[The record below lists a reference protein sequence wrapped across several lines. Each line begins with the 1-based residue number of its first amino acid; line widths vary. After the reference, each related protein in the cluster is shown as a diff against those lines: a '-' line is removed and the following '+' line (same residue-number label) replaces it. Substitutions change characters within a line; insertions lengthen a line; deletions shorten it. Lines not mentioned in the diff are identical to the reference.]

1 MRQTLQWIAA
11 GAVLLV
17 VGPGTAAAPQQTSS
31 RASDVTAILVD
42 VVVRDRSGEPV
53 TDLAPDEIE
62 ILEDGVIQEI
72 GSFTPIFK
80 GANRAASV
88 ASPALAGRAAAETGA
103 ASAAPAAPSGTPVP
117 GAAAVAAAAAA
128 PGEVLALIFDRLTPE
143 ARTLVYRAALA
154 YTEGNSEDKLMAVYG
169 IDLGLVPYQPFTRD
183 LGKVRT
189 AVEEFGVRAVSQFG
203 STREQRLDLRDR
215 VARSGA
221 AQASAEQAAAGGGG
235 GDMGQAIAGTAGDVA
250 FMAMQE
256 RMLQTFDNL
265 ERDQRGYSTANAL
278 MAVVSSMRTMPG
290 RKAIVFFS
298 EGLSIPPNAQE
309 RFVAVVAAANRANVS
324 IYSVDAAGLRTES
337 TLKETREEIMA
348 ASQRTLSR
356 NPARDMTGEPMMAGL
371 ERNENN
377 LRMDPHSG
385 LGLLADQ
392 TGGLLVSNTN
402 DFRRGLARVDSD
414 LRNYYMLSY
423 VPKNGDFDGK
433 YREITVRT
441 RRQGVTVQ
449 HRKGYFAVRA
459 PAGEPVLAYEAP
471 VLARLDRTP
480 VPNAFPVRAAALRF
494 PEGDRPGLTPVIVE
508 VPTAGL
514 TFRPSAEDKSKYTS
528 DFTVLVRV
536 RDEQGES
543 VEKMSQHYEL
553 QGQLD
558 EIESARRGEVIFYRE
573 VDLAPGIYTLETI
586 AYDALSEK
594 ASVRFSTIEKPALDA
609 ERLRLSSL
617 MIVRRG
623 EKVSE
628 SDGLAGNPL
637 CVGDTLLYPNLGT
650 PLRAGVDKELPFF
663 FTVYLGAGGKAT
675 ASLEVLQN
683 ARPLATVPLELG
695 EPDSSR
701 RIQQV
706 SRIPIDQLA
715 AGTYELRV
723 TVRQGTTGV
732 THTAP
737 FRIVS

>member
-1 MRQTLQWIAA
+1 MRQTLQWMAA
-11 GAVLLV
+11 GALLIV
-17 VGPGTAAAPQQTSS
+17 AGPGTAAAPQQTSS

-42 VVVRDRSGEPV
+42 VVVRDRAGEPV

-62 ILEDGVIQEI
+62 ILEDGVVQEI

-80 GANRAASV
+80 GPGTDAVNAPSALTARRAAEPS
-88 ASPALAGRAAAETGA
+88 A
-103 ASAAPAAPSGTPVP
+103 ASTAPAAPSGTPVP
-117 GAAAVAAAAAA
+117 GAEAVAAAAAA
-128 PGEVLALIFDRLTPE
+128 PGEVLALVFDRLTPE
-143 ARTLVYRAALA
+143 ARELVYRAALA
-154 YTEGNSEDKLMAVYG
+154 YAVGDTGDKLMAVYG
-169 IDLGLVPYQPFTRD
+169 IDLGLVPYQAFTRD
-183 LGKVRT
+183 LAKVRK
-189 AVEEFGVRAVSQFG
+189 AVEDFGVRAVSQFG
-203 STREQRLDLRDR
+203 STREQRLDLQDR
-215 VARSGA
+215 LARAGA
-221 AQASAEQAAAGGGG
+221 AQTTAEQSAGAGGGG
-235 GDMGQAIAGTAGDVA
+235 VGQAIAGTAGDVA
-250 FMAMQE
+250 FMAMQQ

-265 ERDQRGYSTANAL
+265 ERNQRGYSTANAL
-278 MAVVSSMRTMPG
+278 MAVVSSMREIPG

-298 EGLSIPPNAQE
+298 EGLSIPPDVQE

-356 NPARDMTGEPMMAGL
+356 NPTRDMTGEPMMAGL

-433 YREITVRT
+433 YRVISVRT

-449 HRKGYFAVRA
+449 HRKGYYAVRA

-471 VLARLDRTP
+471 ALARLDRTP

-494 PEGDRPGLTPVIVE
+494 PERDRPGLTPIIVE

-514 TFRPSAEDKSKYTS
+514 TFRPSPEDKTKYTS
-528 DFTVLVRV
+528 DVTVLVRV
-536 RDEQGES
+536 RDQAGEPL
-543 VEKMSQHYEL
+543 EKMSQQYEL
-553 QGQLD
+553 QGALD
-558 EIESARRGEVIFYRE
+558 EVDGARKGEIIFYRE
-573 VDLAPGIYTLETI
+573 IELPPGVYSLETI
-586 AYDALSEK
+586 VFDALSEK
-594 ASVRFSTIEKPALDA
+594 ASVRFSTVEKPPLDS
-609 ERLRLSSL
+609 ERLRVSSL
-617 MIVRRG
+617 LIVRRG

-628 SDGLAGNPL
+628 GDGLAGNPL
-637 CVGDTLLYPNLGT
+637 CVGEMLLYPNLGT
-650 PLRAGVDKELPFF
+650 PLTAGVDKELPFF
-663 FTVYLGAGGKAT
+663 FTVYLQAGDAAT

-683 ARPLATVPLELG
+683 ARPLARVPLQLDA
-695 EPDSSR
+695 PDSSQ

-715 AGTYELRV
+715 PGSYELRV
-723 TVRQGTTGV
+723 TVRQGSTGV

>member
-11 GAVLLV
+11 GALMLV
-17 VGPGTAAAPQQTSS
+17 AGPGTSAAPQQTSS

-42 VVVRDRSGEPV
+42 VVVRDRAGEPV
-53 TDLAPDEIE
+53 TDLSTDELE
-62 ILEDGVIQEI
+62 ILEDGVVQEI

-80 GANRAASV
+80 GPGKDAAAAPAALAARRAAE
-88 ASPALAGRAAAETGA
+88 PAA
-103 ASAAPAAPSGTPVP
+103 ASATPAAPSGTPVP
-117 GAAAVAAAAAA
+117 GAEAVAAAAAA
-128 PGEVLALIFDRLTPE
+128 PGEVLALVFDRLTPE
-143 ARTLVYRAALA
+143 ARELVHRAALA
-154 YTEGNSEDKLMAVYG
+154 YADGEAGDKLMAVYG
-169 IDLGLVPYQPFTRD
+169 IDLGLVPYQAFTRD
-183 LGKVRT
+183 LAKVRK

-215 VARSGA
+215 LARAGA
-221 AQASAEQAAAGGGG
+221 AQTTAEQSAGAGGGG
-235 GDMGQAIAGTAGDVA
+235 AVGQAIAGTAGDVA

-265 ERDQRGYSTANAL
+265 ERNQRGYSTANAL
-278 MAVVSSMRTMPG
+278 MAVVSSMREIPG

-298 EGLSIPPNAQE
+298 EGLSIPPDVQE

-356 NPARDMTGEPMMAGL
+356 NPTRDMTGEPMMAGL

-433 YREITVRT
+433 YRVITVRA

-449 HRKGYFAVRA
+449 HRKGYYAVRA
-459 PAGEPVLAYEAP
+459 PAGEPVLAYEARA
-471 VLARLDRTP
+471 LARLDRTP

-494 PEGDRPGLTPVIVE
+494 PERDRPGLTPVIVE

-514 TFRPSAEDKSKYTS
+514 TFRPSPEDKSKYTS
-528 DFTVLVRV
+528 DVTVLVRI
-536 RDEQGES
+536 RDRAGEPL
-543 VEKMSQHYEL
+543 EKMSQQYEL
-553 QGQLD
+553 QGALD
-558 EIESARRGEVIFYRE
+558 EVDGARKGEIIFYRE
-573 VDLAPGIYTLETI
+573 IDLPPGVYSLETI
-586 AYDALSEK
+586 VFDALSEK
-594 ASVRFSTIEKPALDA
+594 ASVRFSTVEKPPLDT

-617 MIVRRG
+617 LIVRRG

-628 SDGLAGNPL
+628 ADGLAGNPL
-637 CVGDTLLYPNLGT
+637 CVGEMLLYPNLGT
-650 PLRAGVDKELPFF
+650 PLKAGLDKELPFF
-663 FTVYLGAGGKAT
+663 FTAYLPTDDAAT

-683 ARPLATVPLELG
+683 ARPLARVPLELD
-695 EPDSSR
+695 EPDSAR

-715 AGTYELRV
+715 PGTYELRV
-723 TVRQGTTGV
+723 TVRQGSSGV